1 MENQCVIPIFRMYQ
15 SGLKVIQKIMTF
27 TKHKMYVMLS
37 IQVQKKNVIAINFDQ
52 HFTKYKGKTS
62 KHYGVELPDLKAY
75 STWSWSTKYKNE
87 KKPNGKNEIIVYRKP
102 LPTNMINIP
111 VSAKIQICKENTF
124 QKENYKPDIVKKP
137 LKFKNMAN
145 EHKKRCK
152 LKKDVN

>member
-1 MENQCVIPIFRMYQ
+1 MCDSHFSHVSTWIKSYSNNYNIYNTQDVCDAIN
-15 SGLKVIQKIMTF
+15 TNA
-27 TKHKMYVMLS
+27 
-37 IQVQKKNVIAINFDQ
+37 KKNVIAINFDQ

-124 QKENYKPDIVKKP
+124 QKENYKPDVVKKP
-137 LKFKNMAN
+137 LKFTNMAN